1 MGVSTGG
8 GRWLYEWDKGL
19 MLIYLYFQIPLMLIV
34 FLPAVE
40 GLRPQWREA
49 TETLGG
55 STLTYWTKVAGPI
68 LAPSFIGALLLLFT
82 NAFSA
87 YATAA
92 ALVSQGSPLVP
103 LQIAGTFSSEVIL
116 GQENI
121 GKAMALA
128 MVAVVAVVMV
138 LYTLLDRRTS
148 TWLKGGR

>member
-1 MGVSTGG
+1 
-8 GRWLYEWDKGL
+8 
-19 MLIYLYFQIPLMLIV
+19 
-34 FLPAVE
+34 
-40 GLRPQWREA
+40 
-49 TETLGG
+49 
-55 STLTYWTKVAGPI
+55 
-68 LAPSFIGALLLLFT
+68 
-82 NAFSA
+82 
-87 YATAA
+87 
-92 ALVSQGSPLVP
+92 